1 MDVLTDMF
9 DEVELI
15 CHETMWSLSCDES
28 IREWNKKSKQITIK
42 NKKSKSYAWYKPRC
56 GFMINNK
63 YCDNK
68 SHFSGLDKRQ
78 KHDVDICDRKVFCF
92 IHKKYE
98 YSEYTKQQMRMEKNI
113 IERIKNQK
121 EFFITDANK
130 DYINK
135 LEEKYTIS
143 LGIHCL

>member
-15 CHETMWSLSCDES
+15 CHEHMWSLSCDES
-28 IREWNKKSKQITIK
+28 IKVWNKKSKQITIK
-42 NKKSKSYAWYKPRC
+42 NKKSKPIKWHKSRC

-98 YSEYTKQQMRMEKNI
+98 YSEYEKYSINMKRI
-113 IERIKNQK
+113 ILERIKNQK
-121 EFFITDANK
+121 EFFITDDRK
-130 DYINK
+130 KYIENLK
-135 LEEKYTIS
+135 EQYTIN
-143 LGIHCL
+143 LNNCDT

>member
-1 MDVLTDMF
+1 MDVLTDIF

-15 CHETMWSLSCDES
+15 CHQTMWSLSCDES

-42 NKKSKSYAWYKPRC
+42 NKKSRGYPWHKSRC

-63 YCDNK
+63 YCEHK
-68 SHFSGLDKRQ
+68 SHFSGLYKRQ
-78 KHDVDICDRKVFCF
+78 IHDVDICDRGVFCF

-98 YSEYTKQQMRMEKNI
+98 YSEYEKQKIRMEKII

-121 EFFITDANK
+121 EFFITDVNK
-130 DYINK
+130 DY
-135 LEEKYTIS
+135 LERLKEKIF
-143 LGIHCL
+143 IK

>member
-15 CHETMWSLSCDES
+15 LDES

-42 NKKSKSYAWYKPRC
+42 NKKSRGYPWYKPRC

-63 YCDNK
+63 YCEHK
-68 SHFSGLDKRQ
+68 SHFSGLEKRQ
-78 KHDVDICDRKVFCF
+78 KHDADICDRKVFCF

-98 YSEYTKQQMRMEKNI
+98 YSEYEKQQERMEKI
-113 IERIKNQK
+113 ILERIKNQK
-121 EFFITDANK
+121 EFFITNNNK
-130 DYINK
+130 DY
-135 LEEKYTIS
+135 LERLKEKYNKIN
-143 LGIHCL
+143 